1 MCELL
6 APRTSRRYLD
16 THFKGRRTI
25 RMIGV
30 LAIAELS
37 SFVGWFPY
45 DHLDLS
51 SRPQKKNGR
60 DRKRKRCAC
69 RRSAVNN
76 VRLKQNFVYFIFWL
90 NSMASSISFP
100 RQLLFPS
107 LEREASWLGKCAR
120 LLVHF
125 FVVTAR
131 LRHDFSR
138 FVEDFFSVHGY
149 MDLKNSTPIKLPT
162 YDKLNEME

>member
-6 APRTSRRYLD
+6 APRTSRRYYME

-25 RMIGV
+25 RMIGI

-37 SFVGWFPY
+37 SFLGWFPY

-51 SRPQKKNGR
+51 RRPKKNGR

-90 NSMASSISFP
+90 NSLGSSISFP
-100 RQLLFPS
+100 WQLPFPS
-107 LEREASWLGKCAR
+107 LEREGS
-120 LLVHF
+120 
-125 FVVTAR
+125 
-131 LRHDFSR
+131 
-138 FVEDFFSVHGY
+138 
-149 MDLKNSTPIKLPT
+149 
-162 YDKLNEME
+162 